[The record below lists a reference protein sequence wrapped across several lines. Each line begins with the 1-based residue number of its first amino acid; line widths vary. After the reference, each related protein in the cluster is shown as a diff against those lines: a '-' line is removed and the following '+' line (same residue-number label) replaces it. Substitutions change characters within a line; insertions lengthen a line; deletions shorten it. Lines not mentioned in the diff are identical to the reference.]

1 MNSRADAESSVMSG
15 KSKKKKKRNKDK
27 ENEDKGDEERP
38 VHELSYEQQD
48 EEKMKLLLAMDA
60 DGLRHQLS
68 REDDLA
74 TIRYHYKRSQL
85 MVNVRYAEDLV
96 KSIVVMLA
104 AAIEAT
110 NNKAVPYAREG
121 RSAAGSAA
129 DTADAVGHVPAH
141 GRESVGRGGVAPLRH
156 GELLHGDG
164 MLPPVLAPH
173 GVARRD
179 AAACGASSLRIEP
192 SDLDFGEVML
202 PERRGGAGRAA
213 DVAAAPV
220 RTFVVSNGGS
230 GDAHF
235 VVMLRKGTPGGG
247 DELSQRRESAERAA
261 SQPRPPPPSQA
272 ALGFFPN
279 AAVVPAGGSVT
290 VEVLNL

>member
-1 MNSRADAESSVMSG
+1 MGACLPLLPSTSPPQVGSPLSGSTASQASPES
-15 KSKKKKKRNKDK
+15 
-27 ENEDKGDEERP
+27 
-38 VHELSYEQQD
+38 
-48 EEKMKLLLAMDA
+48 
-60 DGLRHQLS
+60 
-68 REDDLA
+68 
-74 TIRYHYKRSQL
+74 
-85 MVNVRYAEDLV
+85 
-96 KSIVVMLA
+96 
-104 AAIEAT
+104 
-110 NNKAVPYAREG
+110 PYAREG
-121 RSAAGSAA
+121 RGAAGSAA
-129 DTADAVGHVPAH
+129 DTADAAGHVSAH
-141 GRESVGRGGVAPLRH
+141 GRESVGRGGAAALRH
-156 GELLHGDG
+156 VEMLHGEG

-173 GVARRD
+173 GAARRD
-179 AAACGASSLRIEP
+179 AAGCGASSLRIEP

-261 SQPRPPPPSQA
+261 SQPRPPHPSQA

-290 VEVLNL
+290 VEVLS